1 MARPDLDR
9 ALTVAQLL
17 RHRPAAAVVFVRC
30 GMACPG
36 CAMAPFETLAEA
48 ATVYGQEPE
57 GFLADLRRATTA
69 TPQDGSSAVDA
80 QTRPR
85 QTRPRR
91 RKPPMTRNLTTTK
104 ILLALA
110 LATGTLA
117 ARPAAAHCDTLDGPV
132 VVDARAALAKGE
144 VTPVLK
150 WVRPAAEPEIRA
162 AFARALSVRT
172 LSPAA
177 AELADTYFF
186 ETLVRVHRAGEGAP
200 YTGLKPAGE
209 VEPGIA
215 AADRALETGSADALV
230 KAMSAHVAEGVA
242 ERYARVAAAKAHANH
257 TVEAGREYV
266 EAYVDFIHYVERVHA
281 AAVGPATAHG
291 DAVAAP
297 HAH

>member
-1 MARPDLDR
+1 MARLDLDR
-9 ALTVAQLL
+9 TLTVAQLL
-17 RHRPAAAVVFVRC
+17 RQWPAAAAVFIRR

-36 CAMAPFETLAEA
+36 CAMAPFETLGEV
-48 ATVYGQEPE
+48 ATVYAQEPE

-69 TPQDGSSAVDA
+69 APQDGSSGVDA
-80 QTRPR
+80 RTRPR
-85 QTRPRR
+85 STRPRR
-91 RKPPMTRNLTTTK
+91 RAPPMTRNLTTTK

-110 LATGTLA
+110 LAAGTLA

-132 VVDARAALAKGE
+132 VVDARAALAKGD

-150 WVRPAAEPEIRA
+150 WVRPAAEAEIRT
-162 AFARALSVRT
+162 AFSHALSVRA

-186 ETLVRVHRAGEGAP
+186 ERLVRVHRGGEGAP

-215 AADRALETGSADALV
+215 AADRALQSGSADALV

-242 ERYARVAAAKAHANH
+242 GRYARAAAAMKHADH
-257 TVEAGREYV
+257 TVEAGRAYV